1 MAFYSK
7 GLEVALKA
15 VTGDTAAPTGTLKGA
30 FMATDY
36 TQDKET
42 HQFWADVSADIATG
56 TTVRTIAGLD
66 IRVDTA
72 NNRIEIDFAD
82 VTETPV
88 TASTNKFLL
97 YMDTGTTATSP
108 LIACASISTTLSRV
122 AGTLTLVINAEGL
135 AAINY

>member
-30 FMATDY
+30 FMATTY
-36 TQDKET
+36 TQDQET
-42 HQFWADVSADIATG
+42 HQFWNDISSSIAAG
-56 TTVRTIAGLD
+56 TTIRTIASLD

-82 VTETPV
+82 PSETPV
-88 TASTNKFLL
+88 TAVTNQFVLF
-97 YMDTGTTATSP
+97 MDTGDNATSP
-108 LIACASISTTLSRV
+108 LIVQGALSATLSPV
-122 AGTLTLVINAEGL
+122 GGTLTLTVNAEGL